1 MERRKEE
8 LLASIWK
15 DEKRSCFK
23 KQQQS
28 HQPWRIKKVVLS
40 RYEFV
45 VKISR
50 CDVTRAKTWHKN
62 VNKLNNTRKIL
73 SNLRASYESYHL
85 PPKL

>member
-8 LLASIWK
+8 LLQ
-15 DEKRSCFK
+15 EKQKQK
-23 KQQQS
+23 KNNS

-50 CDVTRAKTWHKN
+50 FDAMRAKTWHKN

-73 SNLRASYESYHL
+73 SHLRASYESYHL

>member
-1 MERRKEE
+1 MERKEE
-8 LLASIWK
+8 LLDSICK
-15 DEKRSCFK
+15 EEKKSCFK
-23 KQQQS
+23 KKIPS
-28 HQPWRIKKVVLS
+28 TLENKESFFVLS

-50 CDVTRAKTWHKN
+50 FDTMRAKTWHKN

-73 SNLRASYESYHL
+73 SNLPASYESYHL